1 MIWRR
6 VTLCRCGV
14 VFQNGMEATR
24 RIKEMGFQGVIL
36 GVTGNGLQTDIDNF
50 LRSGVDRVLLKPLNI
65 SKFEDALNSTSLCFC
80 YLFICTCSDE
90 TCRYA
95 PDSKILMVCRYCNR
109 HNVYWQEHGSSQH
122 RHGLRHHYHAGPVT
136 KQVSYF

>member
-1 MIWRR
+1 
-6 VTLCRCGV
+6 
-14 VFQNGMEATR
+14 MEATR

-80 YLFICTCSDE
+80 YRFICICSDE

-95 PDSKILMVCRYCNR
+95 PDSKIKILMVCRYCNR
-109 HNVYWQEHGSSQH
+109 HNVHWHEHGSS
-122 RHGLRHHYHAGPVT
+122 
-136 KQVSYF
+136 